1 MEPEQQ
7 TSLRN
12 EQVDS
17 HLDEVS
23 LAEAIKG
30 LIGVKLELIKCRD
43 RLTENGAWIRF
54 DSIWDQYT
62 DDLNS
67 IDARIDELIKYT
79 GKQ

>member
-12 EQVDS
+12 EHVDS
-17 HLDEVS
+17 HLDEAS
-23 LAEAIKG
+23 LAAAING
-30 LIGVKLELIKCRD
+30 LMAAKLELIKCRD
-43 RLTENGAWIRF
+43 RLTENGEWIRF

-62 DDLNS
+62 EDLNS
-67 IDARIDELIKYT
+67 IGARIDELIKYT